1 MQPGYK
7 TTEFWLTLGVV
18 VVGAVLTHA
27 ETVPGAYGYL
37 AMAVLAGIYTFL
49 RAALKGQG
57 PKR

>member
-27 ETVPGAYGYL
+27 ETVPGSYGYL